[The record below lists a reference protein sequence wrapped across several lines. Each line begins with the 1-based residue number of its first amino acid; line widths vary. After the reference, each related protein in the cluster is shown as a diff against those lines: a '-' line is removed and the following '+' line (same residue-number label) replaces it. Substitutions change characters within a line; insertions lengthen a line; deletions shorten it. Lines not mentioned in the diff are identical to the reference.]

1 MPAIG
6 ATRVHGG
13 VGAEG
18 VNNGVSGAQVG
29 SSLAFYHIMVRSAAS
44 TNTDL
49 RPEMASGTDGGLGLG
64 VEAILRAC
72 PQGILAYHV
81 ADAATGNIH
90 LITDGVNAPSAA
102 ELQTTIRALGT
113 SVGTNGISTA
123 STYVVKDTLFTVAS
137 S

>member
-1 MPAIG
+1 MAIG

-13 VGAEG
+13 VGVEG
-18 VNNGVSGAQVG
+18 TINGQAGTFVGA
-29 SSLAFYHIMVRSAAS
+29 SLAFYHIMVRSAAS

-49 RPEMASGTDGGLGLG
+49 RPEMAANPDGGLGLG

-102 ELQTTIRALGT
+102 ELQTTIRNLGT

-123 STYVVKDTLFTVAS
+123 ATYVVKDTLFTLAS

>member
-18 VNNGVSGAQVG
+18 VNNGVAGAQVG

-44 TNTDL
+44 TNVDL
-49 RPEMASGTDGGLGLG
+49 RPEVASGVNGGLGLG

-81 ADAATGNIH
+81 GDVATGNIH
-90 LITDGVNAPSAA
+90 LITDGVNAPTAA
-102 ELQTTIRALGT
+102 ELQATIRALGT
-113 SVGTNGISTA
+113 SVGSTPINVS
-123 STYVVKDTLFTVAS
+123 STYVVKDTLFSVAS

>member
-1 MPAIG
+1 MAIG

-13 VGAEG
+13 VGVEG
-18 VNNGVSGAQVG
+18 AINGEAGTELG
-29 SSLAFYHIMVRSAAS
+29 GSLAFYHIMVRSAVS
-44 TNTDL
+44 TNVDL
-49 RPEMASGTDGGLGLG
+49 RPEMAANPDGGLGLG

-102 ELQTTIRALGT
+102 ELQATIRSLGAA
-113 SVGTNGISTA
+113 VGTNSISTA
-123 STYVVKDTLFTVAS
+123 LTYVVKDTLFTLAS

>member
-18 VNNGVSGAQVG
+18 TINGTAGTQLGA
-29 SSLAFYHIMVRSAAS
+29 SLAFYHIMVRSGAS
-44 TNTDL
+44 TNVDL
-49 RPEMASGTDGGLGLG
+49 RPEMASGANGGLGLG

-72 PQGILAYHV
+72 PQGIHAYHV
-81 ADAATGNIH
+81 VDGANGNIH
-90 LITDGVNAPSAA
+90 IITDGVNAPTAA

-113 SVGTNGISTA
+113 SVGSTPINVS
-123 STYVVKDTLFTVAS
+123 STYVVKDTLFTLAS